1 MKYLLL
7 FALLG
12 VIWWVWKKRSE
23 QFPPDSSAPRDPA
36 PEKMVTCAH
45 CGVHLPESDALLDGG
60 RAYCNV
66 AHRDAGPADK
76 T

>member
-12 VIWWVWKKRSE
+12 VIWWVWKKRNTHL
-23 QFPPDSSAPRDPA
+23 PPGNPAPRDPA

-45 CGVHLPESDALLDGG
+45 CGVHLPESDALLEGG

-66 AHRDAGPADK
+66 AHRNAGPADK

>member
-12 VIWWVWKKRSE
+12 VLWWAWKKRNES
-23 QFPPDSSAPRDPA
+23 QSRNDSAPLDRP

-60 RAYCNV
+60 RAYCNA
-66 AHRDAGPADK
+66 AHRDAGPTSK

>member
-1 MKYLLL
+1 MKYLFL

-12 VIWWVWKKRSE
+12 VVWWMWKKRNE
-23 QFPPDSSAPRDPA
+23 HLPPDISAPRDPA

-45 CGVHLPESDALLDGG
+45 CGVHLPESDAIREGG
-60 RAYCNV
+60 RAYCTR

-76 T
+76 P